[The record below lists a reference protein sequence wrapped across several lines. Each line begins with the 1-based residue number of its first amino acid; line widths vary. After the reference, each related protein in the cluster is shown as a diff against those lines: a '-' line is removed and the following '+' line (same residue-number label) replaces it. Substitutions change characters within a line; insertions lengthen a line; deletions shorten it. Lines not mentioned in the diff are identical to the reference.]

1 MCIRSF
7 YKGNLTLGIVII
19 NDISVVTEN
28 IVEYWEKR
36 HLELTEE

>member
-1 MCIRSF
+1 MTEMLMCS
-7 YKGNLTLGIVII
+7 LGIVII

-28 IVEYWEKR
+28 IVEYLEKR